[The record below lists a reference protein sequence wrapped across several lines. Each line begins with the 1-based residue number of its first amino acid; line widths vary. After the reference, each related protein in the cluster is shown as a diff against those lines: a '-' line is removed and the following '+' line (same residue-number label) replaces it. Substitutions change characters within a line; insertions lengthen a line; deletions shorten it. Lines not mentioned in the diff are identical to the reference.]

1 MAFGKTLNAANLE
14 ALGAAALAELL
25 IEISKGDAAAQRRLR
40 LALAGRAGSAEA
52 ARAVL
57 QRLASINRAKTRL
70 GWRKIKPFAA
80 ELEAQRRA
88 ILDLIAPT
96 DPREAFDLMWRLVGC
111 AESVFA
117 RTDDGSGRLAAGF
130 HDAARDIGPLAA
142 RAGLTADELAGL
154 TFRALSA
161 DRAGVWGELVPIV
174 SPQLG
179 RSGLMAVREL
189 MQAWLAEP
197 VTVAAARERRH
208 TVTAVLQQIADAL
221 GDVDAYIEQIAEPA
235 RRLPAAAAAIA
246 RRLLE
251 AGRVPEAWSAVEA
264 VEVRTRGEAPMEWD
278 TVRIDVLEALGRAD
292 DAQAFRWQRFKTT
305 LDVDHL
311 RLYLRK
317 LPDFDDFDAEERA
330 LTHALSFGDVHRALA
345 FLVAWPD
352 LRRASELVLSR
363 AKTLNGDL
371 YELMNSAADALETRY
386 PLAATVLRRA
396 VIGVTLRL
404 ARSSRYKVAAR
415 QFEDCRS
422 AAARIE
428 SFDGVMGHAEFEGA
442 LRAAHGR
449 KAGFWLEVNR
459 LAAG

>member
-1 MAFGKTLNAANLE
+1 MASGKTLNAANLE

-25 IEISKGDAAAQRRLR
+25 LEISKGDAAAQRRLR
-40 LALAGRAGSAEA
+40 LALAGRAGSADA

-80 ELEAQRRA
+80 ELELQRRA
-88 ILDLIAPT
+88 ILDVIAPT

-117 RTDDGSGRLAAGF
+117 RTDDGSGRLAAAF
-130 HDAARDIGPLAA
+130 HEAVRDIGALAA
-142 RAGLTADELAGL
+142 RAGVTEDELAGL

-161 DRAGVWGELVPIV
+161 DRAGVWGELVQIV

-179 RSGLMAVREL
+179 RSGLSSVRAL

-197 VTVAAARERRH
+197 ATVSAARERRH

-221 GDVDAYIEQIAEPA
+221 GDVDGYIEQIAGPA
-235 RRLPAAAAAIA
+235 RRLPATAAAIA
-246 RRLLE
+246 GRLLE
-251 AGRVPEAWSAVEA
+251 AGRLQEAWSAIEA
-264 VEVRTRGEAPMEWD
+264 VDVRARGDAPVEWD
-278 TVRIDVLEALGRAD
+278 KVRIDVLDALGRAD
-292 DAQAFRWQRFKTT
+292 DAQAFRWQRFKTN
-305 LDVDHL
+305 LDADHL

-317 LPDFDDFDAEERA
+317 LPDFDDFDAEQRA
-330 LTHALSFGDVHRALA
+330 LIHALSFGDVHRALA

-352 LRRASELVLSR
+352 LRRASELVQSR

-371 YELMNSAADALETRY
+371 YELLVTSADALESRY
-386 PLAATVLRRA
+386 PLTATVLRRA
-396 VIGVTLRL
+396 VIGFALRL
-404 ARSSRYKVAAR
+404 ARSARYKLAAR
-415 QFEDCRS
+415 QFEDCRA

-428 SFDGVMGHAEFEGA
+428 NFESVIDHTEFERA

-449 KAGFWLEVNR
+449 KAGFWLEVDR
-459 LAAG
+459 LKLA